1 MSGVQY
7 KTVSTDEAD
16 IRLDRWFKRH
26 FPALSHGQLEKM
38 LRKGQVRL
46 DGSRV
51 KANHRLEAGQKLRI
65 PPVPESA
72 TINPR
77 PGRTMDP
84 DKNLVRQLRDS
95 ILYKDDEVLAIN
107 KPAGIAVQ
115 GGTGV
120 SVHIDGALDELRFEA
135 KERPRLVHRL
145 DKDTAGV
152 LLLGRTAK
160 AAADLTKAFRHRET
174 EKLYWA
180 VVIGCPDVRDGQI
193 EAAVSKSGSPNDER
207 MHIDA
212 DNGKAAITDFK
223 VIASAAGKVSW
234 LDLRPR
240 TGRTHQLRVHCAGI
254 DTPILGDGKYGGR
267 TAFLADLPG
276 AKTLHLFARGIKL
289 PRPVGRPLVVHAP
302 LPPKIS
308 DTFKYFGFE
317 LSEAEDLQA

>member
-1 MSGVQY
+1 
-7 KTVSTDEAD
+7 
-16 IRLDRWFKRH
+16 
-26 FPALSHGQLEKM
+26 
-38 LRKGQVRL
+38 
-46 DGSRV
+46 
-51 KANHRLEAGQKLRI
+51 
-65 PPVPESA
+65 
-72 TINPR
+72 
-77 PGRTMDP
+77 
-84 DKNLVRQLRDS
+84 
-95 ILYKDDEVLAIN
+95 
-107 KPAGIAVQ
+107 
-115 GGTGV
+115 
-120 SVHIDGALDELRFEA
+120 
-135 KERPRLVHRL
+135 
-145 DKDTAGV
+145 
-152 LLLGRTAK
+152 
-160 AAADLTKAFRHRET
+160 
-174 EKLYWA
+174 
-180 VVIGCPDVRDGQI
+180 
-193 EAAVSKSGSPNDER
+193 